1 VVPLRDLGAVE
12 AEGREVDVGQRSG
25 LPDLVVVHVDAR
37 AARRCIERLS
47 RAGVD
52 GGAIEL
58 LGRIEV
64 VTAGRDGDRQTDRG
78 SSLALGGR
86 ILRGIAWGVPPGAV
100 FGAVLLAVTSG
111 EGTATMLA
119 GFAGGAGFG
128 AGIGVLIGLLTAP
141 TMATSWERT
150 FAPLV
155 PGGVAIGIRSLDA
168 RSLTRA
174 RRVIARAG
182 ARSVREVPDLD
193 DLPDGLVSELERPPG
208 TGEDD

>member
-1 VVPLRDLGAVE
+1 MGE
-12 AEGREVDVGQRSG
+12 RSG
-25 LPDLVVVHVDAR
+25 LPDLLAILADAQQ
-37 AARRCIERLS
+37 ARRCIERLS

-78 SSLALGGR
+78 SSLAMGAR
-86 ILRGIAWGVPPGAV
+86 VLRGLAWGVPPGAV
-100 FGAVLLAVTSG
+100 FGAVLLMVTSG
-111 EGTATMLA
+111 QGTAIMLA
-119 GFAGGAGFG
+119 GLGGGAGLG
-128 AGIGVLIGLLTAP
+128 AGIGVLVSLLTAP

-155 PGGVAIGIRSLDA
+155 PGGVAVGVRSLDA

-174 RRVIARAG
+174 RRVLAKIDART
-182 ARSVREVPDLD
+182 VREVRDLD
-193 DLPDGLVSELERPPG
+193 DLPDGLVADLETDLGQDGDR
-208 TGEDD
+208 T